1 MVGEHL
7 KGEVSLEHVL
17 SHRAGLWQPLPDDIR
32 DASQLLDA
40 ATVASAWRK
49 AAPREDPGSVQ
60 RSLAEVGRW

>member
-1 MVGEHL
+1 
-7 KGEVSLEHVL
+7 VSLEHVL

-60 RSLAEVGRW
+60 